1 MRFVREV
8 TCRQRSR
15 DRSQAFVRERIEF
28 LLFIE
33 LLRNDDR
40 DVISRTCDVASD
52 ARKPTF
58 MEYMAAA
65 LLGVL
70 TAVVLYYG
78 AQALNLK
85 IIP

>member
-1 MRFVREV
+1 MHE
-8 TCRQRSR
+8 
-15 DRSQAFVRERIEF
+15 
-28 LLFIE
+28 
-33 LLRNDDR
+33 
-40 DVISRTCDVASD
+40 
-52 ARKPTF
+52 KPTF